1 MAQLGNTGINGNLM
15 VVGKIVTT
23 NIILN
28 GELNM
33 NGQSIINC
41 NNIMTSQINNRTPLT
56 VSYDQDSKTLTL
68 NGGN

>member
-23 NIILN
+23 NITLN

-33 NGQSIINC
+33 NGQSIISC
-41 NNIMTSQINNRTPLT
+41 NNINTSYINNKTPLT
-56 VSYDQDSKTLTL
+56 ASYDSNSKALTL
-68 NGGN
+68 DGGN

>member
-15 VVGKIVTT
+15 VVGKIVAT
-23 NIILN
+23 NITLN

-33 NGQSIINC
+33 NGQSIIGC
-41 NNIMTSQINNRTPLT
+41 KNIITSRINNKTPLT
-56 VSYDQDSKTLTL
+56 ASYDNNSKTLTL

>member
-23 NIILN
+23 NITLN

-33 NGQSIINC
+33 NNKSIINC
-41 NNIMTSQINNRTPLT
+41 NNIITSQINNRTPLIA
-56 VSYDQDSKTLTL
+56 SYDQNSKTLTL